1 MKARDSTFY
10 RSSQA
15 LEKNREKERH
25 HWEDAGPTDS
35 REQPKQ
41 NAAEQK
47 EDGEVLADQ
56 AATED
61 VDALLDEM
69 ESTASAL
76 AHRLDIVKVNDLID
90 GIYGSVAR
98 LNAVGLLP
106 VVCSACGIKLEA
118 VIGAKL
124 DSMQQHLDQDHQLN
138 AVHLFAHAF
147 QSGIQIKVHNTE
159 IVGWFAKRCKI
170 ATLNKI
176 AEGHVPCIQMVSSPE
191 SDQSSTQEVRQSNH
205 QWLRDDV
212 NTFIDTLYLKHTPQK
227 EEHEEQEVT
236 AIEPLLEE
244 LQTLNNHHNID
255 KAALLLDFQSYEEY
269 RKDFEHNLKDDKVIG
284 DWCAQFE
291 QKEFFSEGRFQSLVA
306 VLCVALDRW
315 KNFYP
320 RNAQILTVLPA
331 YPKEDPLSDRD

>member
-1 MKARDSTFY
+1 MTAKKLFNLIKRTGSCFTCMSGSISSAKSKKKQEPRQNRRRWDKLSQKQQQIQQQFRRDQRQQRQQALQRADQKRADAEYQALQSETGVLVKARGSTFY

-15 LEKNREKERH
+15 LEKNCEKERH

-35 REQPKQ
+35 SEQPKQ

-56 AATED
+56 ATTED
-61 VDALLDEM
+61 VDTLLDEI

-76 AHRLDIVKVNDLID
+76 AHRLDIVRVNDLID

-98 LNAVGLLP
+98 LNVVGLLP

-138 AVHLFAHAF
+138 AVHLFAYAL
-147 QSGIQIKVHNTE
+147 QSGIQIKVHDTE

-176 AEGHVPCIQMVSSPE
+176 VEGHVPCIQMDSSLE
-191 SDQSSTQEVRQSNH
+191 SDQASTKEVRQSNH

-212 NTFIDTLYLKHTPQK
+212 NTFIDALYLKTHAT
-227 EEHEEQEVT
+227 ERGTRRAGSHRARASVGGTANLEQS
-236 AIEPLLEE
+236 P
-244 LQTLNNHHNID
+244 
-255 KAALLLDFQSYEEY
+255 
-269 RKDFEHNLKDDKVIG
+269 
-284 DWCAQFE
+284 
-291 QKEFFSEGRFQSLVA
+291 
-306 VLCVALDRW
+306 
-315 KNFYP
+315 
-320 RNAQILTVLPA
+320 
-331 YPKEDPLSDRD
+331 